1 MLPCDECNRSGHKTG
16 ELMRCVGMALKCS
29 RKQHQKPEDNLGQ
42 QEVDET
48 RSENRWS
55 FFKAGKE
62 CLGAVLLDM
71 SAIFHD
77 KKIHRRFKVERKP
90 SGGDYRVW
98 VRKQPRGGA
107 DSWSDTGVA
116 SVSLMKLLG
125 VFPVGN
131 AFPSPLNQQCYGS
144 WVLGT

>member
-16 ELMRCVGMALKCS
+16 EPMRCVGMALKCS
-29 RKQHQKPEDNLGQ
+29 RKNKKPEDNLGQ
-42 QEVDET
+42 QEVDKT
-48 RSENRWS
+48 RFEKRWS

-116 SVSLMKLLG
+116 STSLMKLLG

-144 WVLGT
+144 WVLRT